1 MWGFYQAPGKSQDE
15 RQGWEKVKRSRK
27 QIQDEHTPLGT
38 LTESG
43 SRCCSRKAENSTRRS
58 LVVPME
64 RPCQAGTEGAG
75 ADAGSNP
82 EKPMSPLYLASVAL
96 RPQTSTG
103 AGLFEMDDLK
113 GKAKSPQQHL
123 RRNSAR

>member
-1 MWGFYQAPGKSQDE
+1 MNRNGI
-15 RQGWEKVKRSRK
+15 QGTPRS
-27 QIQDEHTPLGT
+27 T

-43 SRCCSRKAENSTRRS
+43 SLCCSRKAENSTRRS

-82 EKPMSPLYLASVAL
+82 ERPIITFKAGPVPLFGPEASA
-96 RPQTSTG
+96 G
-103 AGLFEMDDLK
+103 AGPC
-113 GKAKSPQQHL
+113 KAAAPST
-123 RRNSAR
+123 RV